1 MFDRRQRNPL
11 SPGHT
16 YRGVMDTASVLSI
29 LFAIAVLGGVP
40 FILAILALV
49 VFHRSEAAEP
59 SRFIDPHRKFGN
71 TVTALAGIVV
81 GVLLWAAWISWGNF
95 EYPTWAIVGCVVT
108 SVIAVI
114 ALGFISRWRWTGSFV
129 GALGGLF
136 GFSTACGIQMAH
148 SDDTALWGVGYMMIV
163 IGGGVVLA
171 LLASGVM
178 LVRMPRMPRTP
189 TKGHP

>member
-59 SRFIDPHRKFGN
+59 LQIP
-71 TVTALAGIVV
+71 
-81 GVLLWAAWISWGNF
+81 
-95 EYPTWAIVGCVVT
+95 
-108 SVIAVI
+108 
-114 ALGFISRWRWTGSFV
+114 
-129 GALGGLF
+129 
-136 GFSTACGIQMAH
+136 
-148 SDDTALWGVGYMMIV
+148 
-163 IGGGVVLA
+163 
-171 LLASGVM
+171 
-178 LVRMPRMPRTP
+178 
-189 TKGHP
+189 

>member
-1 MFDRRQRNPL
+1 
-11 SPGHT
+11 
-16 YRGVMDTASVLSI
+16 MDTASVLSI
-29 LFAIAVLGGVP
+29 LPVIAVLGGVP

-49 VFHRSEAAEP
+49 VFYRSEAAEP

-81 GVLLWAAWISWGNF
+81 GVLLWAAWTSWGNF

-108 SVIAVI
+108 SVIAVL
-114 ALGFISRWRWTGSFV
+114 ALGFISRWRWTGPFV
-129 GALGGLF
+129 GARGGLF

-148 SDDTALWGVGYMMIV
+148 SDDTGLWGVGYMTIV

-189 TKGHP
+189 TMGHP

>member
-1 MFDRRQRNPL
+1 
-11 SPGHT
+11 
-16 YRGVMDTASVLSI
+16 MDTASVLRI

-49 VFHRSEAAEP
+49 VFHCSEAAEP

-163 IGGGVVLA
+163 IGGGVVPA

-178 LVRMPRMPRTP
+178 LVQMPRMPRTP
-189 TKGHP
+189 TMGHP